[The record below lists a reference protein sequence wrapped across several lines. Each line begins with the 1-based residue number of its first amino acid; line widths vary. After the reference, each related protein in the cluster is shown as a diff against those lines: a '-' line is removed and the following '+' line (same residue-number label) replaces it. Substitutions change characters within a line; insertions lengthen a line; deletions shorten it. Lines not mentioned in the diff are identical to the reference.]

1 LLNFYFVLQAIWRG
15 YSLRCRLERALD
27 FAKFEDDEE
36 FGEVDM
42 GDFNFMVKLL
52 QIDVHAIANHYTI

>member
-1 LLNFYFVLQAIWRG
+1 MLNFYFVLQAIWRG

-42 GDFNFMVKLL
+42 GDFNFNEVFITDALL
-52 QIDVHAIANHYTI
+52 I